1 MPNQVEIRN
10 RFAHFRLPAQ
20 TDSDF
25 PRKLIPL
32 LYPPAQLTTYAPR
45 SLFPPCILHPA
56 PFPMARHIPDEILD
70 EIRRKADLAQIVGSF
85 TELKKKG
92 GDDLWACC
100 PFHKEKSPSFK
111 VNLQRQVYY
120 CFGCKKSGNI
130 FHFVQD
136 MVNTDFIGA
145 VEWLANHLGILIPAS
160 TGNSKN
166 DAEATRKRQLREDG
180 FHMLKEAA
188 AFYQNMLQQ
197 PEAEVARNYL
207 KERGLDTGAIEKF
220 AIGYAPDSWDA
231 LGNWATAQG
240 YSRDLLVQTGLSIRK
255 EEQKEHCYDRFRGR
269 LMFPICDELGRVVG
283 FSARTLESHPQS
295 AKYINSP
302 ESEFFQKGCIL
313 YGLHLARQEFKK
325 SGTALICEG
334 QMDVIACHQGGL
346 CHAVAAQGTAFT
358 SQHAALLKKSTPH
371 VTLAFDGDAAGSKAT
386 LRTIGLLL
394 EADIHT
400 SVVTLPEQQDPDSIF
415 RTGGTEALR
424 QIISGTEEAI
434 PFVYRLACQQ
444 HNLLIP
450 EEKSAAVTKILQML
464 CVIPDPITR
473 TAHCQ
478 WLAAKLNLPENILFD
493 SLQALLRQQ
502 QNTRQR
508 AEIFH
513 QNTPPQSALPKP
525 DSPPPFS
532 MTAGA
537 FNDCIT
543 PILSN
548 ILDLILHFEFLAKKM
563 LHSEIQPLIPDTP
576 LGHAI
581 NLVLAATEQDEWE
594 HAEQNLAGSEL
605 ISNSDV
611 GQVLAQAKF
620 AHLDLKSDSSKE
632 QQKKQT
638 QLLEKALSDC
648 ENRLLLADVN
658 LQLEQML
665 QNMANTTHEQ
675 SRELLRKYREL
686 TLRKNQ
692 LKKACSTDR

>member
-1 MPNQVEIRN
+1 
-10 RFAHFRLPAQ
+10 
-20 TDSDF
+20 
-25 PRKLIPL
+25 
-32 LYPPAQLTTYAPR
+32 
-45 SLFPPCILHPA
+45 
-56 PFPMARHIPDEILD
+56 MARHIPEEILD

-111 VNLQRQVYY
+111 INQQRQVYY

-130 FHFVQD
+130 FHFVQE

-145 VEWLANHLGILIPAS
+145 VEWLANHLGIIIPAS
-160 TGNSKN
+160 TGDSKS
-166 DAEATRKRQLREDG
+166 DAEAARKRQLREDG
-180 FHMLKEAA
+180 FRLLKETAV
-188 AFYQNMLQQ
+188 FYQKMLQQ
-197 PEAEVARNYL
+197 PEAEIARSYL
-207 KERGLDTGAIEKF
+207 RERGLVPDAINKF
-220 AIGYAPDSWDA
+220 AIGYSPDSWDA
-231 LGNWATAQG
+231 LGNWAATQG

-302 ESEFFQKGCIL
+302 ESEFFQKGSIL
-313 YGLHLARQEFKK
+313 YGMHLARQEFKK
-325 SGTALICEG
+325 AGTALVCEG

-358 SQHAALLKKSTPH
+358 SMHATLLKKSTTH
-371 VTLAFDGDAAGSKAT
+371 VTLAFDGDTAGSKAT
-386 LRTIGLLL
+386 LRTITLLL

-415 RTGGTEALR
+415 RTGGAEALR
-424 QIISGTEEAI
+424 QIIAGTEEAI
-434 PFVYRLACQQ
+434 PFVYRIACQQ
-444 HNLLIP
+444 HNLQIP
-450 EEKSAAVTKILQML
+450 EEKSAAVTQILQML

-478 WLAAKLNLPENILFD
+478 WLAAKLNLPENILLD

-502 QNTRQR
+502 QNARQK
-508 AEIFH
+508 AEAFQSHAIQ
-513 QNTPPQSALPKP
+513 QNAAPPRPE
-525 DSPPPFS
+525 SPPPFS
-532 MTAGA
+532 MPAVA
-537 FNDCIT
+537 FNDSTT
-543 PILSN
+543 PILTT
-548 ILDLILHFEFLAKKM
+548 ILDLVLHFDFLAKTM
-563 LHSEIQPLIPDTP
+563 LQSDTQTLIPDTP

-594 HAEQNLAGSEL
+594 HAEQNLTNSEL
-605 ISNSDV
+605 ISNSDI
-611 GQVLAQAKF
+611 GQVLAQSKF
-620 AHLDLKSDSSKE
+620 THLDGKTDSSKQ

-648 ENRLLLADVN
+648 QNRLRLAEVN
-658 LQLEQML
+658 LQMDQIL
-665 QNMANTTHEQ
+665 QNISNTPHEQ
-675 SRELLRKYREL
+675 TRELLQKYQEL
-686 TLRKNQ
+686 NLRKNQ
-692 LKKACSTDR
+692 LKKACSSDK